1 MCCLVDSPLW
11 LSFINT
17 HKHKHT
23 VSAQRGEDIPV
34 GQCSSVGLIYVSAAQ
49 GSAL

>member
-1 MCCLVDSPLW
+1 MCCLVASHLR

-17 HKHKHT
+17 HKHT
-23 VSAQRGEDIPV
+23 VSVQRGEDIPV